1 MTTLTSV
8 ELGASGRYIDL
19 GAPSALAN
27 LGDLTMLAYCR
38 PTSSENNLAYL
49 LGKGGTS
56 GFGPR
61 MYNQGFRN
69 VGFGSYTSS
78 NGPNRAC
85 TNSSFTYGN
94 WMHQAITFDGSANAS
109 GIATYLGEGVDLAE
123 ITGTN
128 VFTNGSGSVI
138 DDSSIKMTL
147 LNREGLGRS
156 FIGDLAYL
164 AIWDRVLTLTEL
176 QTAQNSGPL
185 DVPTGLVLLWANQQD
200 LGPNALTPVSRS
212 TFVAGSLP
220 PNTALGSGATA
231 VNFSGDAAAAATAT
245 GTLDVSSP
253 ASLSGDA
260 AATAAAAGTL
270 DKTATLA
277 GDAQAQA
284 SAAGT
289 VGEPTL
295 SSPEN
300 GTLFLAGCSIAPNGL
315 TPTITL
321 ANRWVGEAN
330 TNGWRSMYG
339 SVSGI
344 NGMTP
349 AFRLSK
355 TDMDTSLSVTKKPVF
370 SYDGSTWFAAD
381 TLSSDSSYIYF
392 SCSFA
397 FSEDTVYFSLQ
408 KPWHIAD
415 TLPWIQS
422 LESSGYVSE
431 PPSSSGNNYVF
442 ATRSSTLNELGEA
455 VASCPLYSFKIS
467 NGAGS
472 APDGAARRKVILLAG
487 VHPSEDVANY
497 VLKGAVDFLLSSDAQ
512 AIIARSWFDFLVY
525 PMVSSAGRRGGTARS
540 DLQTGYIT
548 ADANRVWA
556 VTTHETVVAHEAA
569 WALDCGSDV
578 PVHIDYHGN
587 FSNSAPYTYVHLGS
601 DKTTWTNA
609 LDVYRS
615 GVVSTDMNNS
625 TNTSKWAYDNLS
637 TIFAISPEFPAYS
650 ATYSNDPEAWGADT
664 MRALSDIASAGYW
677 QSTIVDLAGAGIVVA
692 TSSGAISI
700 GIPLM
705 ASAQSQAAASG
716 DLTALGSALL
726 AGNATAT
733 ASAGGTLSLVIP
745 LSATAVAQALAA
757 AGLAHDTPLAGDA
770 AAQGTADGML
780 TLNVSLAGNA
790 IAQAAANAGLT
801 AVSASSLAASA
812 AAQATANGALT
823 HAVPLTGAAVTL
835 AAAGANITH
844 IVPVTGAAAGA
855 SFATGGLDVSVSLQ
869 ADALVQA
876 LASAGLDV
884 QANTGLLGN
893 AGAQASADGTLTLRI
908 NLDGQGV
915 AQAAAMGALASN
927 GLIVSGTPGYAVART
942 ARSWRI
948 AA

>member
-1 MTTLTSV
+1 VWTGNTW
-8 ELGASGRYIDL
+8 AH
-19 GAPSALAN
+19 
-27 LGDLTMLAYCR
+27 
-38 PTSSENNLAYL
+38 
-49 LGKGGTS
+49 
-56 GFGPR
+56 FG
-61 MYNQGFRN
+61 
-69 VGFGSYTSS
+69 
-78 NGPNRAC
+78 
-85 TNSSFTYGN
+85 
-94 WMHQAITFDGSANAS
+94 ITFDGSLLGA
-109 GIATYLGEGVDLAE
+109 GYKTYVGAGVDLAE
-123 ITGTN
+123 TAYGT
-128 VFTNGSGSVI
+128 TANGTTALV
-138 DDSSIKMTL
+138 DDSTYNANI
-147 LNREGLGRS
+147 LNRDGLGRA
-156 FIGDLAYL
+156 FVGDLAYF

-231 VNFSGDAAAAATAT
+231 VNLAGAAAAAATAT
-245 GTLDVSSP
+245 GTLDVSST

-260 AATAAAAGTL
+260 AATAAAAATL

-284 SAAGT
+284 SATGA
-289 VGEPTL
+289 VGELTL
-295 SSPEN
+295 LSPEN
-300 GTLFLAGCSIAPNGL
+300 GTLDLANCTVTPNGT

-321 ANRWVGEAN
+321 KTRWPGENN
-330 TNGWRSMYG
+330 TNGWRSMHG
-339 SVSGI
+339 AASGM
-344 NGMTP
+344 NGLTP
-349 AFRLSK
+349 AFRLIAASK
-355 TDMDTSLSVTKKPVF
+355 DTNVYINRKPVY
-370 SYDGSTWFAAD
+370 SYDGVTWYPFD
-381 TLSSDSSYIYF
+381 NLTSDASYYYF
-392 SCSFA
+392 SNNSA
-397 FSEDTVYFSLQ
+397 FTGDTVYFSLT
-408 KPWHIAD
+408 KPFYHS
-415 TLPWIQS
+415 LLYPWITS
-422 LESSGYVSE
+422 LEASGYVSE
-431 PPSSSGNNYVF
+431 TATSLGHAYEMG
-442 ATRSSTLNELGEA
+442 TRSATVNEQGQA
-455 VASCPLYSFKIS
+455 IPAHPWYSFKIS
-467 NGAGS
+467 GGGL
-472 APDGAARRKVILLAG
+472 APDGFPKRSVIITSGLHAA
-487 VHPSEDVANY
+487 EDTGDWAMM
-497 VLKGAVDFLLSSDAQ
+497 GAVDFLVSADAK
-512 AIIARSWFDFLVY
+512 AAVARAWFDFYVY
-525 PMVSSAGRRGGTARS
+525 PLVASAGRKGGGARGDFQAGFMTTDVNRDWAS
-540 DLQTGYIT
+540 NNLETIAAHKAAFV
-548 ADANRVWA
+548 ADPA
-556 VTTHETVVAHEAA
+556 TPVVFF
-569 WALDCGSDV
+569 LDFHSYFLNV
-578 PVHIDYHGN
+578 
-587 FSNSAPYTYVHLGS
+587 APYDETQLGS
-601 DKTTWTNA
+601 DRASWTPFITAYRAGISVTDNNLTT
-609 LDVYRS
+609 
-615 GVVSTDMNNS
+615 
-625 TNTSKWAYDNLS
+625 
-637 TIFAISPEFPAYS
+637 S
-650 ATYSNDPEAWGADT
+650 ATKWVFSNLGSSPISLDAEYALYNAAYTDPALWGADH
-664 MRALSDIASAGYW
+664 MKALSDMAASNYW
-677 QSTIVDLAGAGIVVA
+677 QSTLVDLAGAGIVVA

-893 AGAQASADGTLTLRI
+893 AGAQAGADGTLTLRI